1 MCASSRLDQA
11 SVGLTGRGWNQF
23 PPKTRLHHI
32 RNVYKYRRL
41 VCAASGTEFGGER
54 LLHCHPHQQRCPSG
68 GCGGSLCPAV
78 TEHLTNWDAAVTT
91 RLGVLWLL
99 KLQFWRKLGKSQWTN
114 KKFNEQK
121 CQSLRNISDAS
132 PLTLL
137 SCANTVGKP
146 FSWPCVVIP
155 CTPLLFGMPPAA
167 LFRGCSL
174 DGISY
179 LGAGPYFSW
188 DSAGKLIFKKTSSS
202 GEQHFLLL
210 NNRLVGKVPW
220 NLDNKR
226 RKWSPL
232 LSKHIS
238 LSNSKKC
245 IAKPLCLSLH
255 TPRTDGT
262 AELDLCQGSSEEW
275 LERLLL
281 FLPVESL
288 TLSKSVL
295 FS

>member
-1 MCASSRLDQA
+1 MCCIGNWVWGRAVIALPSPSAALSQW
-11 SVGLTGRGWNQF
+11 GLW
-23 PPKTRLHHI
+23 
-32 RNVYKYRRL
+32 
-41 VCAASGTEFGGER
+41 
-54 LLHCHPHQQRCPSG
+54 
-68 GCGGSLCPAV
+68 
-78 TEHLTNWDAAVTT
+78 
-91 RLGVLWLL
+91 GVLVPSCHRAPY
-99 KLQFWRKLGKSQWTN
+99 KLRRCSNHQTWSIVASQTSVLRELGKSQWTN

-121 CQSLRNISDAS
+121 CQSLRNVSDPS

-137 SCANTVGKP
+137 SCANTVGNP
-146 FSWPCVVIP
+146 FLWPCVLIP

-179 LGAGPYFSW
+179 LGTGPYFSW

-275 LERLLL
+275 LERLLP
-281 FLPVESL
+281 FLLVESL